1 MEWWY
6 RRVYLSIFDAINFA
20 FRSIISTPLRSGLT
34 ALGVIVGVTSVIV
47 LVSLGQG
54 IKKQVEDEITALGT
68 NLLFITASSEDSTTG
83 VQGARNSG
91 LSLTLSDAEKL
102 ISSNISGVKNIAPQI
117 DFPAQLIAGNYNVEA
132 TVFGTTPE
140 YIDVISTETLS
151 GEFITQKDV
160 DTKALRMVLGSEI
173 AKTLFPDQEPIGK
186 IVRLSL
192 FNRFDFRFL
201 VTGVMKPK
209 GGKDDD
215 DFSVFIPVSTM
226 QNRIGF
232 LRNPTGDVNVFR
244 IIVRSED
251 GVEKELVSNKISEN
265 LKLIHN
271 VDKPDFEITSM
282 DQLLEASN
290 QVTGALTLFLGSIA
304 GISLLVG
311 AIGVGNIMLVSV
323 TERTREI
330 GTLRSIGATK
340 FDIRL
345 QFVTEALTICLLGG
359 ILGIIIGIIICLNL
373 SDISFGDA
381 ENLSAV
387 VTPTSVIVAFVVSF
401 FVGLISGAY
410 PAYRASELDPIEA
423 LRSE

>member
-1 MEWWY
+1 M
-6 RRVYLSIFDAINFA
+6 SIFDAINFA

-83 VQGARNSG
+83 VQGGRNSG

-102 ISSNISGVKNIAPQI
+102 ISSNISGVRNIAPQI

-173 AKTLFPDQEPIGK
+173 AKTLFPDQEAIGK

-209 GGKDDD
+209 GGNDDD

-244 IIVRSED
+244 IIVRSEN

-265 LKLIHN
+265 LKLIHD

>member
-1 MEWWY
+1 MN
-6 RRVYLSIFDAINFA
+6 IFDAIIFA

-68 NLLFITASSEDSTTG
+68 NLLFITASSEDSSTG

-91 LSLTLSDAEKL
+91 TSLTLSDSEKL
-102 ISSNISGVKNIAPQI
+102 LERNIEGVRNIAPQI
-117 DFPAQLIAGNYNVEA
+117 DFPAQLIAGNYNTEA
-132 TVFGTTPE
+132 NVFGTTPE
-140 YIDVISTETLS
+140 YIDVTSTETLM
-151 GEFITQKDV
+151 GDFITQKDV

-173 AKTLFPDQEPIGK
+173 SKKLFPDGEAMGK
-186 IVRLSL
+186 TVRLSL

-209 GGKDDD
+209 GGDGDD

-226 QNRIGF
+226 QNRIAF
-232 LRNPTGDVNVFR
+232 LKNPTGDVNVFR
-244 IIVRSED
+244 ILVRSDDEID
-251 GVEKELVSNKISEN
+251 KSFVSYLLEEN
-265 LKLIHN
+265 LKEIHG
-271 VDKPDFEITSM
+271 VIDPDFEITSM
-282 DQLLEASN
+282 DQLLEAAN

-345 QFVTEALTICLLGG
+345 QFITEALAICLLGG
-359 ILGIIIGIIICLNL
+359 LLGILIGIIICLNL
-373 SDISFGDA
+373 SGITFGEE

-387 VTPTSVIVAFVVSF
+387 ITPTSVFLAFVVSLL
-401 FVGLISGAY
+401 VGLISGAY

>member
-1 MEWWY
+1 MSILDA
-6 RRVYLSIFDAINFA
+6 LSFA

-54 IKKQVEDEITALGT
+54 IQKQVEDEINSLGT
-68 NLLFITASSEDSTTG
+68 NLLFITARSEDSSTG
-83 VQGARNSG
+83 VSGGRNSG
-91 LSLTLSDAEKL
+91 ISLTLNDAKEM
-102 ISSNISGVKNIAPQI
+102 SSKNIKGVRSIAPQI

-132 TVFGTTPE
+132 NVFGTTPE
-140 YIDVISTETLS
+140 YLDVTSTETIS

-160 DTKALRMVLGSEI
+160 DTKALRIVLGSEI
-173 AKTLFPDQEPIGK
+173 TKSLFPDQDPVGK

-192 FNRFDFRFL
+192 FNRFDFRFI
-201 VTGVMKPK
+201 VSGVMKPK
-209 GGKDDD
+209 GGDGEEDY
-215 DFSVFIPVSTM
+215 SVFIPVSTM

-232 LRNPTGDVNVFR
+232 LRNPNGDVNVFR
-244 IIVRSED
+244 IIVRSTDEAD
-251 GVEKELVSNKISEN
+251 KNLVISSITKT
-265 LKLIHN
+265 LKDIHQVN
-271 VDKPDFEITSM
+271 EPDFEITSM
-282 DQLLEASN
+282 DQLLEAAN
-290 QVTGALTLFLGSIA
+290 QVSQALTLFLGSIA

-345 QFVTEALTICLLGG
+345 QFITEALTICLLGG
-359 ILGIIIGIIICLNL
+359 ILGILIGIIICLNL
-373 SDISFGDA
+373 NDISFG
-381 ENLSAV
+381 EENNLSAV
-387 VTPTSVIVAFVVSF
+387 ITIESIIYSFIVSLL
-401 FVGLISGAY
+401 VGLISGAY

>member
-1 MEWWY
+1 M
-6 RRVYLSIFDAINFA
+6 SIFDAINFA
-20 FRSIISTPLRSGLT
+20 FRSIVSTPLRSGLT

-102 ISSNISGVKNIAPQI
+102 ISSNISGVRNIAPQI

-265 LKLIHN
+265 LKFIHN

-373 SDISFGDA
+373 SDISFGEA

>member
-1 MEWWY
+1 MN
-6 RRVYLSIFDAINFA
+6 IFDAIKFA

-54 IKKQVEDEITALGT
+54 IKEQVEEEITALGT
-68 NLLFITASSEDSTTG
+68 NLLFITASSDDSSTG
-83 VQGARNSG
+83 VQGGRNSG
-91 LSLTLSDAEKL
+91 LSLTLSDSETLLKR
-102 ISSNISGVKNIAPQI
+102 NIQGVQNIAPQI
-117 DFPAQLIAGNYNVEA
+117 DFPAQLIAGNNNIQA
-132 TVFGTTPE
+132 TVYGTTPE
-140 YIDVISTETLS
+140 YIDVTSTETSS

-160 DTKALRMVLGSEI
+160 DTKALRMVIGSEI
-173 AKTLFPDQEPIGK
+173 SKKLFPDGNATGQ

-192 FNRFDFRFL
+192 FNKFDFRFL

-209 GGKDDD
+209 GGEGDD

-226 QNRIGF
+226 QNRIAF
-232 LRNPTGDVNVFR
+232 LKNPTGDVNVFR
-244 IIVRSED
+244 ILVRSED
-251 GVEKELVSNKISEN
+251 GIEKSIVSNLLTEN
-265 LKLIHN
+265 LKEIHG
-271 VDKPDFEITSM
+271 VMEPDFEITSM
-282 DQLLEASN
+282 DQLLEAAN

-340 FDIRL
+340 FDIRI
-345 QFVTEALTICLLGG
+345 QFITEALTICLLGG
-359 ILGIIIGIIICLNL
+359 LLGILIGIIICLNL
-373 SDISFGDA
+373 SGISFGEE

-387 VTPTSVIVAFVVSF
+387 VTPTSVLLAFVVSF
-401 FVGLISGAY
+401 LVGLISGAY

>member
-1 MEWWY
+1 M
-6 RRVYLSIFDAINFA
+6 SIFDAINFA
-20 FRSIISTPLRSGLT
+20 FRSIIATPLRSGLT

-83 VQGARNSG
+83 VQGGRNSG

-102 ISSNISGVKNIAPQI
+102 ISSNISGVRNIAPQI

-140 YIDVISTETLS
+140 YIDIISTETLS

-186 IVRLSL
+186 IIRLSL

-209 GGKDDD
+209 GGNDDD

-265 LKLIHN
+265 LKLIHD

>member
-1 MEWWY
+1 M
-6 RRVYLSIFDAINFA
+6 SIFDAINFA
-20 FRSIISTPLRSGLT
+20 FRSIIATPLRSGLT

-83 VQGARNSG
+83 VQGGRNSG

-102 ISSNISGVKNIAPQI
+102 ISSNISGVRNIAPQI

-173 AKTLFPDQEPIGK
+173 AKTLFPDQEAIGK

-251 GVEKELVSNKISEN
+251 DVEKELVSNKISEN
-265 LKLIHN
+265 LKLIHD

>member
-1 MEWWY
+1 M
-6 RRVYLSIFDAINFA
+6 SIFDAINFA
-20 FRSIISTPLRSGLT
+20 FRSIIATPLRSGLT

-102 ISSNISGVKNIAPQI
+102 ISSNISGVRNIAPQI